1 MDVDITRLEAILSPY
16 IVLIKDSG
24 VEYVSNGLA
33 KRLGIISE
41 QLKKNLQ
48 DIPELFTT
56 VQHVPSTVL
65 LTSANAEA
73 NKFICTA
80 IPLDDCR
87 VIAFCDEPPKPKPI
101 MEYADRDTF
110 VRMFT
115 RSYMGCLIVDE
126 GVVVYTNE
134 FLSSLLGLNR
144 EQVLGNKV
152 IDFISK
158 ESRPEFVRACQRW
171 YEPDSAQDDVYEIML
186 TSASGTRLHFMVKG
200 GWVGRGSRQV
210 LWIILHD
217 ITQHIKIKRTLKEEQ
232 QKYHELF
239 GRSSTGMLF
248 INPRGKIIECN
259 DYVAAVM
266 GYTKEQINGTPFTK
280 FVIQDQAEALR
291 EDFHKLFIEGCE
303 IKKRECV
310 INTSSGQAV
319 HIEYNAQ
326 VIFRKGHPVKA
337 LMMFTDVTDKKALE
351 FELLEKNA
359 EMERTL
365 WDMAEV
371 KDALEA
377 RAGEL
382 NRATEDLKSLNEK
395 LGQLS
400 ITDGLTEIYN
410 HRHFQDRLNEEVER
424 LNRQKDGVL
433 SLLLLDI
440 DDFKRFNDTYG
451 HQCGDLVL
459 KQLAMLLKNSIRT
472 IDILARYGGEEFAI
486 ILPNANTEQAVIAA
500 ERICQNI
507 RSTPFSFGS
516 GTTVKVTVSIGVGTI
531 VSAQADKSELVRRA
545 DSAMYAAKAKWKD
558 RVEVW
563 EED

>member
-1 MDVDITRLEAILSPY
+1 M
-16 IVLIKDSG
+16 SG
-24 VEYVSNGLA
+24 L
-33 KRLGIISE
+33 
-41 QLKKNLQ
+41 
-48 DIPELFTT
+48 
-56 VQHVPSTVL
+56 
-65 LTSANAEA
+65 
-73 NKFICTA
+73 
-80 IPLDDCR
+80 
-87 VIAFCDEPPKPKPI
+87 
-101 MEYADRDTF
+101 
-110 VRMFT
+110 VR
-115 RSYMGCLIVDE
+115 
-126 GVVVYTNE
+126 
-134 FLSSLLGLNR
+134 
-144 EQVLGNKV
+144 
-152 IDFISK
+152 
-158 ESRPEFVRACQRW
+158 RW
-171 YEPDSAQDDVYEIML
+171 YDPDFAQDDVYKIML

-200 GWVGRGSRQV
+200 GWVGRGSRQL
-210 LWIILHD
+210 LWIILND

-266 GYTKEQINGTPFTK
+266 GYTKEQINGSLFTK
-280 FVIQDQAEALR
+280 FVIQDQAEALK
-291 EDFHKLFIEGCE
+291 EDFRRLFIEGSE

-326 VIFRKGHPVKA
+326 VIFRKGHPIRA

-382 NRATEDLKSLNEK
+382 NKASEDLKLLNEK

-400 ITDGLTEIYN
+400 ITDGLTEVYN
-410 HRHFQDRLNEEVER
+410 HRHFQDRLSDEVER
-424 LNRQKDGVL
+424 LNRQKDGIL
-433 SLLLLDI
+433 SLLILDI

-451 HQCGDLVL
+451 HQYGDTVL

-486 ILPNANTEQAVIAA
+486 ILPNANTEQAVVAA
-500 ERICQNI
+500 ERICQNV

-531 VSAQADKSELVRRA
+531 MSAQADKSELVRKA

-558 RVEVW
+558 RVEIW

>member
-291 EDFHKLFIEGCE
+291 GDFHKLFIEGRE

-531 VSAQADKSELVRRA
+531 VSAQADKSELVRKA
-545 DSAMYAAKAKWKD
+545 DNAMYAAKAKWKD

>member
-24 VEYVSNGLA
+24 VEYVSEGLA
-33 KRLGIISE
+33 KKLGVISE
-41 QLKKNLQ
+41 QLKKNLEGL
-48 DIPELFTT
+48 PELFTT
-56 VQHVPSTVL
+56 IQHVPSTVL
-65 LTSANAEA
+65 LTAANTEA

-87 VIAFCDEPPKPKPI
+87 VIAFCEEPPRLKPI

-110 VRMFT
+110 VRMFN
-115 RSYMGCLIVDE
+115 RAYMGCLVVDQ
-126 GVVVYTNE
+126 GVVVYTND
-134 FLSSLLGLNR
+134 FLSSLLGLKR

-158 ESRPEFVRACQRW
+158 ESRPEFVRACQEW
-171 YEPDSAQDDVYEIML
+171 YDPDFAQDDVYKIML

-200 GWVGRGSRQV
+200 GWVGRGSRQL
-210 LWIILHD
+210 LWIILND

-266 GYTKEQINGTPFTK
+266 GYTKEQINGSLFTK
-280 FVIQDQAEALR
+280 FVIQEQAEALR
-291 EDFHKLFIEGCE
+291 EDFRRLFIEGSE

-326 VIFRKGHPVKA
+326 VIFRKGHPIRA

-351 FELLEKNA
+351 YELLEKNA

-382 NRATEDLKSLNEK
+382 NKASEDLKLLNEK

-400 ITDGLTEIYN
+400 ITDGLTEVYN
-410 HRHFQDRLNEEVER
+410 HRHFQDRLSDEVER
-424 LNRQKDGVL
+424 LNRQKDGIL
-433 SLLLLDI
+433 SLLILDI

-451 HQCGDLVL
+451 HQCGDTVL
-459 KQLAMLLKNSIRT
+459 KQLALLLKNSIRT

-486 ILPNANTEQAVIAA
+486 ILPNANTEQAVVAA
-500 ERICQNI
+500 ERICQNV
-507 RSTPFSFGS
+507 RSTPFSFGY

-531 VSAQADKSELVRRA
+531 MSAQADKSELVRKA

-558 RVEVW
+558 RVEIW

>member
-24 VEYVSNGLA
+24 VEYVSDGLA
-33 KRLGIISE
+33 KKLGVISE
-41 QLKKNLQ
+41 QLKKNLE

-56 VQHVPSTVL
+56 VQHMPSTVL
-65 LTSANAEA
+65 LTSANDEA
-73 NKFICTA
+73 NKFIGTT
-80 IPLDDCR
+80 IPLDGCR
-87 VIAFCDEPPKPKPI
+87 VIAFCEEPLKPQPI

-110 VRMFT
+110 VRMFN
-115 RSYMGCLIVDE
+115 RAYMGCLVVDK
-126 GVVVYTNE
+126 GVVVYTND
-134 FLSSLLGLNR
+134 FLSSLLGLHR

-158 ESRPEFVRACQRW
+158 ESRPEFVRACQKW
-171 YEPDSAQDDVYEIML
+171 YEPDFAQDAVYEIML
-186 TSASGTRLHFMVKG
+186 TSASGTRLHFMAKG
-200 GWVGRGSRQV
+200 GWIGRGSRQL

-217 ITQHIKIKRTLKEEQ
+217 ITQYLKIKRTLKEEQ

-239 GRSSTGMLF
+239 ERSSTGMLF

-266 GYTKEQINGTPFTK
+266 GYTKEQINGSPFTK
-280 FVIQDQAEALR
+280 FVMQDQAEALK
-291 EDFHKLFIEGCE
+291 EDFRKLFIEDSE

-326 VIFRKGHPVKA
+326 VIFRKGHPIKA
-337 LMMFTDVTDKKALE
+337 FMMFTDVTDKKALE

-382 NRATEDLKSLNEK
+382 NKASEDLKSLNEK

-400 ITDGLTEIYN
+400 ITDGLTEVYN
-410 HRHFQDRLNEEVER
+410 HRHFQDRLSEEVER
-424 LNRQKDGVL
+424 LNRQKDGIL
-433 SLLLLDI
+433 SLLMLDI

-451 HQCGDLVL
+451 HQCGDMVL
-459 KQLAMLLKNSIRT
+459 KQLAMLLKNSIRA

-486 ILPNANTEQAVIAA
+486 ILPNSNTEQAVIAA
-500 ERICQNI
+500 ERICQNV

-531 VSAQADKSELVRRA
+531 TSAQADKSELVRKA

-558 RVEVW
+558 RVEIW